1 MTPVY
6 ETHLPL
12 PLHARGKVRDTY
24 ALGDAL
30 LMIATD
36 RLSAFDVVLPTP
48 IPDKGRILTQ
58 LSVFWFRRFESW
70 MPHHL
75 ISAEWADIAD
85 ALRQAGLNPDEYR
98 ETLDGRTMLVK
109 RATPILIECVARG
122 YIVQLCRELLQHGRT
137 VYVMT
142 QRLDHL
148 PGNRQIL
155 EAGATPFMP
164 QA

>member
-109 RATPILIECVARG
+109 RATPIPSSASR
-122 YIVQLCRELLQHGRT
+122 
-137 VYVMT
+137 
-142 QRLDHL
+142 
-148 PGNRQIL
+148 
-155 EAGATPFMP
+155 GATSRDRCGRSIVRRGSSRTETPSCCTG
-164 QA
+164 